1 MALQRAVEVSGNAS
15 VVEGP
20 LQGYHHETYVFPL
33 PGKAEGLRQVR
44 WKCRE
49 PRSNAFWFD
58 RRCFASEEDL
68 IDSLQGR
75 ITGIPEIFQAET
87 VRLQRFIEGETLGW
101 YHKAGQAIPPS
112 VFEQIVELFRQLVHV
127 TPDTLL
133 VKRTCKP
140 TDRAKDGDTSGF
152 LEGLI
157 RFTEKRVYEEK
168 GKDFAGLFGELGVK
182 GDSFEHLRKQVSG
195 LNERPFCLLHADL
208 HRENFILDREGLLW
222 AIDWELAMLGDPLYD
237 LATHL
242 YLMRYPKHQED
253 QMVERW
259 CEVVDEVRPGSSAG
273 WKEDLPK
280 LLNYKKAQSVF
291 TDVIRESLSLDLP
304 PEPSGF
310 HGPFEPLGADQE
322 PDPIRL
328 SQAGIKVHDVLT
340 AAADPLGLETVPNP
354 QKIKGALAQ
363 WYRNREPGK
372 KHAQ

>member
-1 MALQRAVEVSGNAS
+1 MS

-33 PGKAEGLRQVR
+33 PDEAEGLRQVR

-49 PRSNAFWFD
+49 PRSGALWFD

-68 IDSLQGR
+68 IGALQGR
-75 ITGIPEIFQAET
+75 ITAIPEIFQAGT

-101 YHKAGQAIPPS
+101 YHKAGQAIPQDA
-112 VFEQIVELFRQLVHV
+112 FDRIVELFQQLVHV
-127 TPDTLL
+127 TPDKLL
-133 VKRTCKP
+133 AKRTCEP
-140 TDRAKDGDTSGF
+140 EDRAKNGDTSGF

-157 RFTEKRVYEEK
+157 RFTEKRVYKEK
-168 GKDFAGLFGELGVK
+168 GKDFAGLFSELGVN

-195 LNERPFCLLHADL
+195 LNKRPFCLLHADL

-259 CEVVDEVRPGSSAG
+259 CEVVEKVRTGSSAG

-304 PEPSGF
+304 PEPSGL
-310 HGPFEPLGADQE
+310 HGPFESLEHLGADQE